1 MEKIFSQFSFS
12 EAKSLSQPLKE
23 IFSFPIL
30 DIDER
35 KNTVITTLAIS
46 KISTLFTMEELWSF
60 LHVLCTKENS
70 THQYWEW
77 SWFLAFICP
86 NFLA

>member
-1 MEKIFSQFSFS
+1 MSQLSCLKISNNFTTAKAMEKIFSQFSFS

-46 KISTLFTMEELWSF
+46 KISTLFTMEEL
-60 LHVLCTKENS
+60 
-70 THQYWEW
+70 
-77 SWFLAFICP
+77 
-86 NFLA
+86 